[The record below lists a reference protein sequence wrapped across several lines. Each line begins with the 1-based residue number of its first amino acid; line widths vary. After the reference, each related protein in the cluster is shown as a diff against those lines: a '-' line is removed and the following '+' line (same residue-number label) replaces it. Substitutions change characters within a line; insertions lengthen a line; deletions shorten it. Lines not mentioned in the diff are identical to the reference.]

1 MKDTK
6 GLTLIELLLV
16 GGIVVVLFAVVLV
29 GVKPTHELATL
40 RNAQRRSDLT
50 FLLNAVSQYQ
60 LDHHGAVPAGVASLS
75 ATISKG
81 GSDICPT
88 LVSMYAARLPSDPMS
103 GEYRDCQRYNTG
115 YLIMRNPETN
125 RVTVSAPNA
134 ELGESI
140 FSTR

>member
-6 GLTLIELLLV
+6 GLTVIELLLV
-16 GGIVVVLFAVVLV
+16 VGIVTVLFAVVLV
-29 GVKPTHELATL
+29 AVKPTHEFALQ
-40 RNAQRRSDLT
+40 RNAQRRADLT

-60 LDHHGAVPAGVASLS
+60 LDHHGAVPAGIATRS
-75 ATISKG
+75 AIISNNS
-81 GSDICPT
+81 SDICAA
-88 LVSMYAARLPSDPMS
+88 LVSTYAARLPSDPTT
-103 GEYRDCQRYNTG
+103 GIYRNCQQYNTG
-115 YLIMRNPETN
+115 YSIMKNPETN